1 MKARMVAAA
10 LALALGWV
18 SSGNA
23 ATVRADRPRLLIS
36 SGAGKGVTLELY
48 KRRCTSDPLYSARCQ
63 GALNEPGGVWAGIAH
78 AAGYLVQGDASRCA
92 AAHSAAL
99 AKASDVP
106 GVKDQH
112 SFISDNGHTMLVL
125 AVVRD
130 WCDGAL
136 AAGELASLEQRIV
149 DYADYYLAATGLDV
163 YHDDMQ
169 NVWSAVALAGLS
181 LAGGAQDAKARSYLA
196 AADKQW
202 KEVIF
207 PAMAYEGDWWHE
219 GFVYV
224 QPVLGS
230 LAWYA
235 LAWTTATD
243 EDLFSWAEANASDL
257 FNGYI
262 AFHAYAM
269 RPHGQY
275 VYFGDT
281 VTSKQSVELF
291 SRYLIDIFT
300 TGTGSP
306 VGQAVSLEIKQRSR
320 PGYDYAGVNGWIPP
334 LVYDAAKDASATPL
348 ASLPTARWLSK
359 GAQDVAVLRSSWD
372 DEATHVWM
380 NCGDYFGAH
389 QRYESGAFQIFRS
402 APLTG
407 STGCYDAFDSD
418 HWQNYYSQ
426 HSVHA
431 NTLAIEQP
439 GEFFPTLQS
448 LSDRSGNV
456 NDGGQRVLRRNHQ
469 GTGFPNPDLASY
481 LAHKTSEPFT
491 ETGNLS
497 TFSTS
502 ACYDYVA
509 CDVTAAY
516 TSPGYET
523 NGNRAKVS
531 EVSRQLVFVKPDL
544 VVIFDRVQATD
555 ASYDKRFLLHAL
567 AAPTV
572 DGQSFSIENGPG
584 RLVGQTLLPA
594 EAQIDVVTNFAV
606 AGTPHPPS
614 STDNCD
620 EAGGTR
626 LEISPRTESERDYFL
641 HVLRTGE
648 SGSTSAPAATASEDE
663 SIVTVTIDD
672 AGRQIRLR
680 FAKTGE
686 LGGHITTSGSGVAC
700 DEALGSNPEPGP
712 GGAAGSGGGGAGG
725 LPSGG
730 AGGEP
735 AASGDDGGCGC
746 RLPATPGAA
755 HGWLAQLAALALV
768 RRSRR
773 SRSGPLTRRARA
785 RTSRG

>member
-1 MKARMVAAA
+1 MGASVRAGLGALAFGLGIMAIAPAAVAA
-10 LALALGWV
+10 
-18 SSGNA
+18 N
-23 ATVRADRPRLLIS
+23 VRGDRPRLLIGNGS
-36 SGAGKGVTLELY
+36 GKGVTLDVY
-48 KRRCTSDPLYSARCQ
+48 KQRCTSDPTYSNRCQ
-63 GALNEPGGVWAGIAH
+63 GAIDQAGGVWAGIAH
-78 AAGYLVQGDASRCA
+78 AAGYLVNGDASKC
-92 AAHSAAL
+92 SAAFT
-99 AKASDVP
+99 AAQQKAADNP
-106 GVKDQH
+106 GDKDQH
-112 SFISDNGHTMLVL
+112 SFISDNGHTMLSL

-136 AAGELASLEQRIV
+136 DAAQKNALEQRMV
-149 DYADYYLAATGLDV
+149 EYADYYVGATGLDV

-181 LAGGAQDAKARSYLA
+181 LAGTAQDAKAQSYLS

-207 PAMAYEGDWWHE
+207 PAMAHQGDWWHE

-243 EDLFSWAEANASDL
+243 EDLFAWAESNAKDL

-262 AFHAYAM
+262 AFHAYAL
-269 RPHGQY
+269 RPDGHY

-281 VTSKQSVELF
+281 ATPKQSVELF

-306 VGQAVSLEIKQRSR
+306 VGQALSLEIKQLSR

-334 LVYDAAKDASATPL
+334 LVYDASKDASATPL
-348 ASLPTARWLSK
+348 PSLPTARWLSK
-359 GAQDVAVLRSSWD
+359 GAQDVAILRSSWAAD
-372 DEATHVWM
+372 ATHVWM
-380 NCGDYFGAH
+380 TCGDYFGAH
-389 QRYESGAFQIFRS
+389 QHYESGAFQIFHR
-402 APLTG
+402 AQLTG

-431 NTLAIEQP
+431 NTLAIEKP

-448 LSDRSGNV
+448 LSDPAKNV

-469 GTGFPNPDLASY
+469 GTGFPNPDLETY

-491 ETGNLS
+491 ETGNLE
-497 TFSTS
+497 TFSHS
-502 ACYDYVA
+502 SCYDYVA

-523 NGNRAKVS
+523 NGNSAKVS
-531 EVSRQLVFVKPDL
+531 EVSRQLLFFAPDL
-544 VVIFDRVQATD
+544 VVVFDRVEATD
-555 ASYDKRFLLHAL
+555 ASYQKRFLLHTLAEPAL
-567 AAPTV
+567 SGSTFTV
-572 DGQSFSIENGPG
+572 VNGEG

-594 EAQIDVVTNFAV
+594 DADVSVIANFAV

-614 STDNCD
+614 STSNCD

-626 LEISPRTESERDYFL
+626 LEISPKAQSKRDHFL
-641 HVLRTGE
+641 HVFKTTG
-648 SGSTSAPAATASEDE
+648 SGSSAVPSASASEDAT
-663 SIVTVTIDD
+663 SVSVTIDD
-672 AGRQIRLR
+672 AGRTIVLS
-680 FAKTGE
+680 FDKSGP
-686 LGGHITTSGSGVAC
+686 LGGHVKVTGGAGPSC
-700 DEALGSNPEPGP
+700 DEQLGQNAEPGP
-712 GGAAGSGGGGAGG
+712 DAGAGGSGGSGGAGTAGGGGSGGGNA
-725 LPSGG
+725 SGG
-730 AGGEP
+730 
-735 AASGDDGGCGC
+735 SSDDDGGCGC
-746 RLPATPGAA
+746 RIGAPGSRAS
-755 HGWLAQLAALALV
+755 LLALALALGFALLRK
-768 RRSRR
+768 RRR
-773 SRSGPLTRRARA
+773 
-785 RTSRG
+785 